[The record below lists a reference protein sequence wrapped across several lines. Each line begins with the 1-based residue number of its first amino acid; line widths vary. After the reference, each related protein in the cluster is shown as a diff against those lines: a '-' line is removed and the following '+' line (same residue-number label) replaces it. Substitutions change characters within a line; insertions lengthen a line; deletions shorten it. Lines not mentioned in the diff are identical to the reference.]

1 MRNILVSEFP
11 ALKCVRILTGR
22 LLLHQWLIPENLL
35 DWAVGVRA
43 RGIKVEDEDGMDFLD
58 PHYPAIRF
66 SDERRLRYANMMDKD
81 EEQANEWDSAMA
93 FSRPGPTK
101 KDQKKKEYS
110 LDYSVLGSVP
120 LI

>member
-1 MRNILVSEFP
+1 M
-11 ALKCVRILTGR
+11 
-22 LLLHQWLIPENLL
+22 HQWLIPENLL